1 MDSENSSDDNDNKR
15 TSTHYK
21 KVKQNITQQESR
33 KSSRKIS
40 RHRRISAPDNYNP
53 TMIRNIENTE
63 MIEEYEVTEKIPME
77 IIYSNK
83 SKYKLNE
90 SEAQKDYWKYSQK
103 YDIVKNCKYSNE
115 NNTNQTIENS
125 GMQLWIKLS

>member
-1 MDSENSSDDNDNKR
+1 
-15 TSTHYK
+15 
-21 KVKQNITQQESR
+21 
-33 KSSRKIS
+33 
-40 RHRRISAPDNYNP
+40 
-53 TMIRNIENTE
+53 MIRNIENTE

-115 NNTNQTIENS
+115 NNTNQTIENT
-125 GMQLWIKLS
+125 GKQLWIKLS